1 VTARRPGALWRDTT
15 GSDGQAVSS
24 PGRLTTAR
32 WSAEALRD
40 YLVANAIAGIV
51 ATPRQ
56 DSLAK
61 YSRMAAGDPHCT
73 FGLTFTRS
81 WIERDVLAE
90 MALRCGVSPDPA
102 VRQGPDFID
111 PELTVGRLSA
121 MAVRLGQVAEARGT
135 VLLGTGHP
143 AGLLAIHAP
152 LSRRLE
158 AAGCA
163 ILTPARGWQASPRFD
178 GDGAGESGELRYIDR
193 VAVLSRNAGL
203 AHTHLPAAMEA
214 MLAALLDSGQP
225 MPDLVVA
232 DHGFAGAAGAAGL
245 SVVGFAD
252 CNDPALFA
260 GEAEGSID
268 VAVPLDDNV
277 QPDLYEP
284 VTAFL
289 LAEAGL

>member
-1 VTARRPGALWRDTT
+1 MTA
-15 GSDGQAVSS
+15 S
-24 PGRLTTAR
+24 PERLTAGR
-32 WSAEALRD
+32 WSPQALSD
-40 YLVANAIAGIV
+40 YLAANAIAGTV

-61 YSRMAAGDPHCT
+61 YRRMAEGDPQCT
-73 FGLTFTRS
+73 FGLTFTRD
-81 WIERDVLAE
+81 WTEHDVLAE
-90 MALRCGVSPDPA
+90 MARRCGVSPDPA
-102 VRQGPDFID
+102 VRSGPDFID

-121 MAVRLGQVAEARGT
+121 MAARLGEVASSRGV
-135 VLLGTGHP
+135 VLMGTGHP

-152 LSRRLE
+152 LSRRLS
-158 AAGCA
+158 AAGCT
-163 ILTPARGWQASPRFD
+163 ILTPARGWHASPRFGDD
-178 GDGAGESGELRYIDR
+178 GGAESGELRYIDQ

-214 MLAALLDSGQP
+214 MIAALRESGDP
-225 MPDLVVA
+225 TPDLVVA

-245 SVVGFAD
+245 LVVGFAD

-260 GEAEGSID
+260 GEAEGRID
-268 VAVPLDDNV
+268 VSVPLDDNV

>member
-1 VTARRPGALWRDTT
+1 M
-15 GSDGQAVSS
+15 SS
-24 PGRLTTAR
+24 PVRLTTDR
-32 WSAEALRD
+32 WSPQALRD
-40 YLVANAIAGIV
+40 YLAANAIAGTV

-61 YSRMAAGDPHCT
+61 YRRMAAGDPQTT
-73 FGLTFTRS
+73 FGLTFSRAWT
-81 WIERDVLAE
+81 ERDVLAE

-102 VRQGPDFID
+102 VQDGPDFID
-111 PELTVGRLSA
+111 PELTVERLSA
-121 MAVRLGQVAEARGT
+121 MAVRLRQVAEARGT
-135 VLLGTGHP
+135 VMLGTGHP

-152 LSRRLE
+152 VSRHLS
-158 AAGCA
+158 AAGCT
-163 ILTPARGWQASPRFD
+163 ILTPARGWQASPRPD

-203 AHTHLPAAMEA
+203 GHTHLPAAMEA
-214 MLAALLDSGQP
+214 MIAGLRAAGDP

-245 SVVGFAD
+245 RVVGFAD
-252 CNDPALFA
+252 CNDPGLFA
-260 GEAEGSID
+260 GEAEGLIE

-284 VTAFL
+284 LTAFL
-289 LAEAGL
+289 LQEMARPE

>member
-1 VTARRPGALWRDTT
+1 MT
-15 GSDGQAVSS
+15 S
-24 PGRLTTAR
+24 PAWLTTAR
-32 WSAEALRD
+32 WNRQALRD
-40 YLVANAIAGIV
+40 YLVANAIAGPV

-61 YSRMAAGDPHCT
+61 YQRMAAGDPQCT
-73 FGLTFTRS
+73 FGLTFSRAWTQR
-81 WIERDVLAE
+81 EVLAE
-90 MALRCGVSPDPA
+90 MARRCGVSPDPA
-102 VRQGPDFID
+102 LQSGPDYID
-111 PELTVGRLSA
+111 PQLTIERLFA
-121 MAVRLGQVAEARGT
+121 MAVRLGELAAARGT
-135 VLLGTGHP
+135 VLMGTGHP

-152 LSRRLE
+152 LSRRLRS
-158 AAGCA
+158 AGCRV
-163 ILTPARGWQASPRFD
+163 LTPAAGWQASLRLA
-178 GDGAGESGELRYIDR
+178 GDGAAESGELRYIDR

-214 MLAALLDSGQP
+214 MIAELRDASEP
-225 MPDLVVA
+225 MPDLVIA

-252 CNDPALFA
+252 CNDPALFV

>member
-1 VTARRPGALWRDTT
+1 MTRPARLSA
-15 GSDGQAVSS
+15 
-24 PGRLTTAR
+24 AR
-32 WSAEALRD
+32 WSPEALSD
-40 YLVANAIAGIV
+40 YLAANAIAGTV

-61 YSRMAAGDPHCT
+61 YARMAAGDPQCT
-73 FGLTFTRS
+73 FGLMFARAWT
-81 WIERDVLAE
+81 ERDVLAE
-90 MALRCGVSPDPA
+90 MALRCGVNPDPA
-102 VRQGPDFID
+102 IRTGPDFID
-111 PELTVGRLSA
+111 PELTVERLSA
-121 MAVRLGQVAEARGT
+121 MAVRLGQVAAARGT

-152 LSRRLE
+152 VSRLLA
-158 AAGCA
+158 AAGCT
-163 ILTPARGWQASPRFD
+163 ILTPARGWQASSRFD
-178 GDGAGESGELRYIDR
+178 GDGGGESGELRYIDR

-214 MLAALLDSGQP
+214 MIGELRDSGEQ

-245 SVVGFAD
+245 LVVGFAD
-252 CNDPALFA
+252 CNDPGLFA

>member
-1 VTARRPGALWRDTT
+1 MT
-15 GSDGQAVSS
+15 S
-24 PGRLTTAR
+24 PARLTTAR
-32 WSAEALRD
+32 WSSPALCD
-40 YLVANAIAGIV
+40 YLAANAIAGRV

-61 YSRMAAGDPHCT
+61 YRRMAAGDPQCT
-73 FGLTFTRS
+73 FGLTFTRA
-81 WIERDVLAE
+81 WTERDVLAE
-90 MALRCGVSPDPA
+90 MARRCGVSPDP
-102 VRQGPDFID
+102 VVQTGPDCID

-121 MAVRLGQVAEARGT
+121 MAVQLGRIAAAQGT
-135 VLLGTGHP
+135 VLMGTGHP

-152 LSRRLE
+152 LARRLT

-163 ILTPARGWQASPRFD
+163 ILTPARGWQASPRSG
-178 GDGAGESGELRYIDR
+178 GDAAAESGELRFIDR

-214 MLAALLDSGQP
+214 MIAELRETGDP

-245 SVVGFAD
+245 PVVGFAD
-252 CNDPALFA
+252 CNDPALFI
-260 GEAEGSID
+260 GEAEGLVD

-284 VTAFL
+284 ITAFL